1 MFVMQKSTDEKCK
14 IETAEIATEDKGKAN
29 KKRCFV
35 IMPFSETEDYVQGH
49 FMRVYD
55 YLIKPACE
63 EAGFEALRGDSN
75 PKADFIPMEIVKQ
88 IVECD
93 MAICDLSARN
103 PNVFYELG
111 LRHAFDLK
119 TVLIKD
125 EKTERAFDTSGIRTI
140 EYNSSL
146 RIDEVE
152 KSIEEIVKSIKNTYE
167 QKEKDGNSLIQLLS
181 VKGPAQ
187 LPESRELNQD
197 TSIILNE
204 IRDLRFEMQQLRS
217 RGITSSRPMRFFRLP
232 NGEMVTAN
240 TKLYVKGDLPQFEEY
255 GEFIGINP
263 NGYDI
268 RTSNGMIIQLPHNAE
283 IWNTLTF
290 KASSSE

>member
-1 MFVMQKSTDEKCK
+1 MQKSTDERCK
-14 IETAEIATEDKGKAN
+14 IETPEFTSDEKGKAN

-35 IMPFSETEDYVQGH
+35 IMPFSETEDYEQGH
-49 FMRVYD
+49 FMRVYN

-63 EAGFEALRGDSN
+63 EAGFEVLRGDSN

-140 EYNSSL
+140 EYSSSL

-152 KSIEEIVKSIKNTYE
+152 KSIAEIVKSIKNTYE

-181 VKGPAQ
+181 VNPAQ

-197 TSIILNE
+197 TSLIMNE
-204 IRDLRFEMQQLRS
+204 IRDLRFEMHQLRNK
-217 RGITSSRPMRFFRLP
+217 GVIASRPVRVYRLP
-232 NGEMVTAN
+232 NGEVGAAGS
-240 TKLYVKGDLPQFEEY
+240 KLYLKSDLPFYEDY
-255 GEFIGINP
+255 GEFLGINT

-268 RTSNGMIIQLPHNAE
+268 RTISGSIVQIPHDSDV
-283 IWNTLTF
+283 WNTLTF
-290 KASSSE
+290 KSSSVE